1 MISFSEATGE
11 GFRAANRNW
20 QLILINLVGRMI
32 GCILF
37 LLIVIIPVVIAFFLS
52 GAGSLDITSFPTD
65 LRAILLGHTG
75 VVLTGLGMLL
85 LYITIVSTIGLY
97 LLGAYVGMLSRAV
110 MEKAGFSLER
120 FFTEGKRMF
129 LPTLRYTAL
138 LGLIGIGVIIGAS
151 FLVTGIYALVM
162 MLRSLSPTLSL
173 FMAIFFGVTGG
184 TAFLVILFGLLGTGL
199 YGLGIMAIREER
211 AWNAFREALSL
222 LVEQPALFLLSA
234 ILILGS
240 MIVSILLAIGGVPLR
255 FIPVI
260 GLVLGI
266 PYQVLAIL
274 IQGYT
279 AILVLGAGMA
289 ALQKAGYRGEIQAS
303 AGMSTHGSGTSPG
316 EDPLSGPSPPEE

>member
-1 MISFSEATGE
+1 MISFSEVIGE
-11 GFRAANRNW
+11 GFSAANRNW
-20 QLILINLVGRMI
+20 QLILINLVGRVI

-37 LLIVIIPVVIAFFLS
+37 LLIVVIPVVIAFFVS
-52 GAGSLDITSFPTD
+52 GAGNLSITSFPTD
-65 LRAILLGHTG
+65 IRAVLVGHTG

-85 LYITIVSTIGLY
+85 LYITIISTVGLY
-97 LLGAYVGMLSRAV
+97 LLGAYVGMLSRV
-110 MEKAGFSLER
+110 VTEQAGFSLDR

-138 LGLIGIGVIIGAS
+138 LGFIGIGVIIGAS
-151 FLVTGIYALVM
+151 FLLTGIYALVM

-184 TAFLVILFGLLGTGL
+184 TAFLVLIFGLFGTGL

-211 AWNAFREALSL
+211 AWNAFKEALSL
-222 LVEQPALFLLSA
+222 LVEQPALFLLSV

-240 MIVSILLAIGGVPLR
+240 MIISILLGIGGLPLR

-266 PYQVLAIL
+266 PYQVLATL
-274 IQGYT
+274 IQGYLT
-279 AILVLGAGMA
+279 LLVLGTGIA
-289 ALQKAGYRGEIQAS
+289 ALQQAGYRGDIQTT
-303 AGMSTHGSGTSPG
+303 AGMSTQDSGTSPG